1 MFIRNVFFT
10 FSSEIIIVGANF
22 LAGVILARAL
32 SPTDRGIM
40 ALIMTVPLLIAVFA
54 SFGLPQAN
62 IYMIG
67 RKKHT
72 ERNMLGNSLLLA
84 IFIGFVTILVFI
96 LARDFLFSTVFKD
109 MPENF
114 FLPVLILVLIF
125 LFDYIYT
132 SILRAKQRFG
142 LFNLRRLIPSVLLVL
157 GFLLVLVVIPR
168 GLEGAL
174 VAYLVI
180 SIFVILMFAVIVSR
194 MVKPRLRIDSKI
206 TSDSLRYG
214 SKSYIQIVIGSLTY
228 RLDIVLVA
236 FFLDP
241 EQVAFYS
248 IATSI
253 AEVAWYIPNSV
264 GVVLFPRLSKVPPIE
279 VHQITAKVCRNTLG
293 LTTIMVVLIFLSSW
307 FIVPLVYGS
316 VYRAA
321 LSPLMILLPG
331 IIFMA
336 LYKVLSRDFTSRDRQ
351 QITILASSSA
361 LLIIVGLSWFL
372 IPKLGINGAALA
384 SSIGYTVAGILL
396 LLFLLREAKMNWRDF
411 IVPRWREIIGH
422 FEWFRTEGIRLYR
435 TI

>member
-1 MFIRNVFFT
+1 M
-10 FSSEIIIVGANF
+10 
-22 LAGVILARAL
+22 ARAL

-67 RKKHT
+67 RKKHA
-72 ERNMLGNSLLLA
+72 ERNVLGNSLLLA
-84 IFIGFVTILVFI
+84 ILIGFVTILVFI
-96 LARDFLFSTVFKD
+96 LARDFLFSTVFKE

-114 FLPVLILVLIF
+114 FLPVLILVPIF

-142 LFNLRRLIPSVLLVL
+142 LFNLRRLISSVLLVL

-206 TSDSLRYG
+206 TNDSLRYG

-241 EQVAFYS
+241 
-248 IATSI
+248 
-253 AEVAWYIPNSV
+253 
-264 GVVLFPRLSKVPPIE
+264 
-279 VHQITAKVCRNTLG
+279 
-293 LTTIMVVLIFLSSW
+293 
-307 FIVPLVYGS
+307 
-316 VYRAA
+316 
-321 LSPLMILLPG
+321 
-331 IIFMA
+331 
-336 LYKVLSRDFTSRDRQ
+336 
-351 QITILASSSA
+351 
-361 LLIIVGLSWFL
+361 
-372 IPKLGINGAALA
+372 
-384 SSIGYTVAGILL
+384 
-396 LLFLLREAKMNWRDF
+396 
-411 IVPRWREIIGH
+411 
-422 FEWFRTEGIRLYR
+422 
-435 TI
+435 